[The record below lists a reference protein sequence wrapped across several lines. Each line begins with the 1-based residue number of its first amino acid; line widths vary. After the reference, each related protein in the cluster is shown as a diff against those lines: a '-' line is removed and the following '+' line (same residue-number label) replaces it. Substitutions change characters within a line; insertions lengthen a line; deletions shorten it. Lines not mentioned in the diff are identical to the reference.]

1 MGTHAHIVE
10 QNINEMPYNEETRA
24 MLNAYKRETDAQIYA
39 LQQKV
44 YQLQSRLFS
53 LEMERYFETRK
64 TTLNHELP

>member
-1 MGTHAHIVE
+1 MK
-10 QNINEMPYNEETRA
+10 YCEETRA
-24 MLNAYKRETDAQIYA
+24 MLRAYQRETDAQIYA

-44 YQLQSRLFS
+44 YELQSRLFS

>member
-1 MGTHAHIVE
+1 MK
-10 QNINEMPYNEETRA
+10 YCEETRA
-24 MLNAYKRETDAQIYA
+24 MLRAYQRETEAQIYA